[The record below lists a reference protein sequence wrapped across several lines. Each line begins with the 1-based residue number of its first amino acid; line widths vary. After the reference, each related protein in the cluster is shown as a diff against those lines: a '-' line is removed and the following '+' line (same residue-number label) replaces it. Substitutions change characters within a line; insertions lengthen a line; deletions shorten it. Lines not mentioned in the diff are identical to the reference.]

1 MVWSV
6 AALDLDLLTYWMLNV
21 SSAFMLSAANN
32 VLFFV
37 LDWRMPVL
45 NFLHNAVP
53 ALFLLVRLALSP
65 DRRPLVPRLL
75 CAIVRAP
82 LRSLLWRLVA
92 AQLFVSAFSA
102 RVYVHNRAGA
112 LYLCRIF
119 DFLGTFLIICFGAN
133 FLNNANIAGGNK
145 EETQRRRGR
154 VAIWALLV
162 TDSHISIAFN
172 SDPCATRLSSVA
184 WPIAFRLAGP
194 GYRSTCVLRVI
205 FMARIWQHRVGPV
218 GSVFGP
224 AARTCPSCS
233 HSVAEAGAVGIFAAL
248 GMPNGKNGCECCE
261 HGTHPHH
268 RPRVALP
275 DETFEWF
282 ALCYLV
288 AVGTLLA
295 PTALHSYANSVV
307 PYDASWESI
316 DYLLMGMSV
325 VFMSGFKYSELWLI
339 SRLEPHQ
346 FCALEHSKYFMA
358 SIGQWFLQNMAHA
371 TVFAAVGKA
380 LFVVSALRYWLR
392 ADEMDAVGG
401 ARAKE
406 KCGPK
411 NSFAG

>member
-45 NFLHNAVP
+45 HFLHNAVP

-82 LRSLLWRLVA
+82 LRSLLWRPVA
-92 AQLFVSAFSA
+92 AQLLVSALSA

-119 DFLGTFLIICFGAN
+119 DFLGTFLIIRFGAN
-133 FLNNANIAGGNK
+133 FLNNTNIAGGNK

-154 VAIWALLV
+154 VAIWALLGPLAFSASLSWLEFGNIEWDPWALFLAPLLALAQAV
-162 TDSHISIAFN
+162 HILLLKQAQLAF
-172 SDPCATRLSSVA
+172 
-184 WPIAFRLAGP
+184 
-194 GYRSTCVLRVI
+194 
-205 FMARIWQHRVGPV
+205 
-218 GSVFGP
+218 
-224 AARTCPSCS
+224 
-233 HSVAEAGAVGIFAAL
+233 FAAL
-248 GMPNGKNGCECCE
+248 GMPNGNNGCECCE

-339 SRLEPHQ
+339 IRLEPHQ

-392 ADEMDAVGG
+392 ADEMDAVGV

-411 NSFAG
+411 SSFAG